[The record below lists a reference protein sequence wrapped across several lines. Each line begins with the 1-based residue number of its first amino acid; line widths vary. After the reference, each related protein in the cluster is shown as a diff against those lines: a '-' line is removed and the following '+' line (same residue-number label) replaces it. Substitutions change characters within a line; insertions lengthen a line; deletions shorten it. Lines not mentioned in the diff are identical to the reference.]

1 MRPEEMAGKTDY
13 DFSPKE
19 LAEKY
24 RSDDRHV
31 MQTGQTEALD
41 EKHLQDGREGWVH
54 TVKTPVRNE
63 NGEVTGVFGIFWD
76 ITERKLAGEKL
87 RLRE

>member
-1 MRPEEMAGKTDY
+1 
-13 DFSPKE
+13 
-19 LAEKY
+19 
-24 RSDDRHV
+24 
-31 MQTGQTEALD
+31 
-41 EKHLQDGREGWVH
+41 
-54 TVKTPVRNE
+54 VRNE